1 MCSLWRTTTAS
12 ERFTTL
18 AVEDLA
24 RVIEASDGAEALPIL
39 DHSVEGAVDLVL
51 ADQILPNVC
60 GIELARLVKQRWS
73 RIPVIIITGF
83 GSEDLAVE
91 ALRAGVS
98 DYLKKPIQAS
108 ELRRVVFTHAMRSRV
123 VGSLE
128 VDAPG

>member
-1 MCSLWRTTTAS
+1 M
-12 ERFTTL
+12 
-18 AVEDLA
+18 
-24 RVIEASDGAEALPIL
+24 
-39 DHSVEGAVDLVL
+39 